1 MRRWS
6 EEGDIALIGKCHGS
20 TRLLRVEV
28 HVRSN
33 YFCCS
38 SFFPLEEHDVTEL
51 PPTQADV
58 INQLTLQHQHCP
70 FNSRVMVV
78 KPIMRK
84 QRQLYSPFAGRQALK
99 VLLQYLAEKPHKFV
113 RARLSFYHPQ
123 ARGLKGLIQGGR
135 DLVGF
140 HKHDAGGRSTV
151 LQPHT
156 RNHKSGSEAL
166 PTGTSRP

>member
-1 MRRWS
+1 
-6 EEGDIALIGKCHGS
+6 
-20 TRLLRVEV
+20 
-28 HVRSN
+28 
-33 YFCCS
+33 
-38 SFFPLEEHDVTEL
+38 
-51 PPTQADV
+51 
-58 INQLTLQHQHCP
+58 
-70 FNSRVMVV
+70 MVV

-151 LQPHT
+151 RQPHI
-156 RNHKSGSEAL
+156 RNRKSGPEAL
-166 PTGTSRP
+166 RTGTGGP